1 MDLLSFLR
9 TIAALGTVLGLL
21 AGALWFVRRYNIA
34 LPGQTG
40 VRDGRRLALV
50 ERVGIDAK
58 RSIILVRRDDREH
71 LIMVS
76 PDGQMVIESNI
87 SRDETVGA
95 APEPA
100 WSEPLRPTPA
110 RAAAR
115 PAAKRS
121 QSRGAPKKP
130 PVERGVGADRA
141 DTVTPAKVE
150 PAAAKMAQDFAT
162 LVDLVSAA
170 GAKAKAVLV
179 KSDRPLPMP
188 EAELIAPPKPRPPVR
203 LKVTGPDGRTVVEPV
218 PTAATIAAVKAA
230 A

>member
-9 TIAALGTVLGLL
+9 TVAALGTVLGLL
-21 AGALWFVRRYNIA
+21 AGALWAVRRYNIV

-40 VRDGRRLALV
+40 LRDGRRLALV
-50 ERVGIDAK
+50 ERVGIDAR

-87 SRDETVGA
+87 ARDE
-95 APEPA
+95 APAPA
-100 WSEPLRPTPA
+100 PAERPA
-110 RAAAR
+110 DR
-115 PAAKRS
+115 PAAKR
-121 QSRGAPKKP
+121 APARRSARKSPFDRPAAEDASPEAAP
-130 PVERGVGADRA
+130 PMAA
-141 DTVTPAKVE
+141 P
-150 PAAAKMAQDFAT
+150 AAKMAQDFAT

-170 GAKAKAVLV
+170 GAKAKAALV
-179 KSDRPLPMP
+179 RSDKPLPMP
-188 EAELIAPPKPRPPVR
+188 EAELIAPPRPRPPVR
-203 LKVTGPDGRTVVEPV
+203 LKVTAPDGRTVVEPV